1 MTFSLVGAEKTG
13 ELVMSLRCRTS
24 VKVVGRLICAGHLHS
39 QIQHAH
45 LDMAPFDI
53 KTART

>member
-24 VKVVGRLICAGHLHS
+24 VKVVGRLIYAGHLDS
-39 QIQHAH
+39 PIRCTH

-53 KTART
+53 KTERI